1 MRPLVLALR
10 GSAEMAAQG
19 LRTLELCI
27 DNLTQD
33 FLEPCFA
40 PVRRELMGALYDLL
54 RPLPASH
61 LLSHACIRILGKL
74 GGRNRRLQYNHPL
87 LEYQPCAE
95 EASLLLS
102 FDGRSKSVNMGPMAT
117 LATKAVRYPNAA
129 YRKSAFEVLRHIC
142 GVFLQEVR
150 WA

>member
-1 MRPLVLALR
+1 
-10 GSAEMAAQG
+10 MAAQG

-54 RPLPASH
+54 RPLPATH

-74 GGRNRRLQYNHPL
+74 GGRNRRLQYDHPL
-87 LEYQPCAE
+87 LEYHPCAE

-102 FDGRSKSVNMGPMAT
+102 FDGRVQKVNLGPMVT
-117 LATKAVRYPNAA
+117 LATKSVRNPIAT
-129 YRKSAFEVLRHIC
+129 YRKAAFDVLKHAST
-142 GVFLQEVR
+142 VFLQDVGR
-150 WA
+150 LSSCCKKLT